1 MAVRAGQCFGSCHT
15 VIAAENVQ
23 RSTHLRKAP
32 ARQALN
38 SETFARRLC
47 NEKPTIA
54 LVEKPRAIRYARV

>member
-1 MAVRAGQCFGSCHT
+1 M

-23 RSTHLRKAP
+23 RSTRLRKAS

-38 SETFARRLC
+38 SETFASRLSNNQFRRSKL
-47 NEKPTIA
+47 A